1 MNKNKGSYK
10 ILVIEDNLGDFALV
24 EDFLFEQIE
33 SPIVLRAFNFASAKI
48 LLSGTE
54 GLFDVILL
62 DLSLPDKTGESL
74 IRAVIEASNQA
85 PVVVLTGYVD
95 FDFGVRSLT
104 LGVFDYLLKDEL
116 TALSLF
122 KSIIYSIERKK
133 IATTLKDHIK
143 AIEFQNEKLKEISWI
158 QSHVIRAPLARIMGL
173 VPLMTDEL
181 SEVDRNMMLQY
192 LLISAN
198 ELDAEIRSITDKTT
212 KADYNFPFQWC
223 VS

>member
-212 KADYNFPFQWC
+212 KADYNFPF
-223 VS
+223 

>member
-62 DLSLPDKTGESL
+62 DLSLPDKMGESL

-181 SEVDRNMMLQY
+181 SEADRNMMLQY

-212 KADYNFPFQWC
+212 KADYNFP
-223 VS
+223 V